1 MELKTQ
7 ILEMIRLSSTN
18 LSADVEK
25 AIVDAAE
32 KEDEG
37 SPAKNALNTII
48 EICLFVLFYLC
59 FMFLFNKER
68 VYKKIKE
75 FF

>member
-25 AIVDAAE
+25 AIIDAA
-32 KEDEG
+32 
-37 SPAKNALNTII
+37 AK
-48 EICLFVLFYLC
+48 
-59 FMFLFNKER
+59 
-68 VYKKIKE
+68 
-75 FF
+75 

>member
-25 AIVDAAE
+25 AIIDAAA

-48 EICLFVLFYLC
+48 ENIKLARQQSTPICQDTYRCINILC
-59 FMFLFNKER
+59 RL
-68 VYKKIKE
+68 
-75 FF
+75 

>member
-25 AIVDAAE
+25 AIIDAAA

-37 SPAKNALNTII
+37 SPAKNAFNTII
-48 EICLFVLFYLC
+48 ENISLHQYVRIL
-59 FMFLFNKER
+59 
-68 VYKKIKE
+68 VH
-75 FF
+75 